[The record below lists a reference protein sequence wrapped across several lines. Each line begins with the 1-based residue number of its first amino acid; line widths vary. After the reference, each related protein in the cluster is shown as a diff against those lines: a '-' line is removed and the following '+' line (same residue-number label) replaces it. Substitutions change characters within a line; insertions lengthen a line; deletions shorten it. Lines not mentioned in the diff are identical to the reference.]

1 MSEEIKMDVP
11 ELVQGKLVDE
21 QGNKIPLPAEEAIRD
36 AIIPV
41 EDPELNLSVVDLGLI
56 YGIERDEEE
65 RDVKITMTLTSMAC
79 PVGPQL
85 RAAVHGAVAKLN
97 GVEDVYVDLVF
108 NPPWNPRTM
117 ASEDAQLTLGIA

>member
-1 MSEEIKMDVP
+1 MSEE
-11 ELVQGKLVDE
+11 
-21 QGNKIPLPAEEAIRD
+21 KIPLPSEEAIRD

-56 YGIERDEEE
+56 YGIERDEAE
-65 RDVKITMTLTSMAC
+65 RDVKVTMTLTSMAC

-85 RAAVHGAVAKLN
+85 RAAVHGAVAKLP
-97 GVEDVYVDLVF
+97 GVEDVFVDLVF

-117 ASEDAQLTLGIA
+117 ASEDAQLTLGIS